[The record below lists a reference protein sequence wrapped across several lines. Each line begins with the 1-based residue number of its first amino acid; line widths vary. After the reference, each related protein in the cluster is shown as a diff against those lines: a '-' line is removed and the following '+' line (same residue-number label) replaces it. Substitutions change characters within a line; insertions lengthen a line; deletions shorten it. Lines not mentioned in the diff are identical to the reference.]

1 MLKKIF
7 WGLVMV
13 TIAAC
18 TLLLGEG
25 FSFPF
30 FEPTATAVVNP
41 TEIPFPTEI
50 SIDPTATEIVLPT
63 SEVTEVV
70 PTATE
75 IVVEPTATL
84 EPTAVFTATNVPPT
98 ATLIPPTATTK
109 PATATFTPTKLPPT
123 ATYTPT
129 AVPPTATATA
139 TAITEKFTIQAATP
153 IFMVNFVHTTE
164 GCNWQGV
171 AGQIFDAN
179 GSPLKNYIVKVAG
192 TYNGQPFSQIGYTGM
207 VNGNPYGIGGYEIV
221 LGNTAVTSVDLLTI
235 QLFDATGI
243 PVTNPLAFS
252 TSANCTQNLVM
263 INFKAK

>member
-7 WGLVMV
+7 WALVMV

-30 FEPTATAVVNP
+30 FEPTATAVIQE

-50 SIDPTATEIVLPT
+50 IVDPGATEIVPTVTEIIPTATE
-63 SEVTEVV
+63 E
-70 PTATE
+70 
-75 IVVEPTATL
+75 VVEPTGTL
-84 EPTAVFTATNVPPT
+84 EPTAESTATIVPPT
-98 ATLIPPTATTK
+98 ATSVPPTETQI
-109 PATATFTPTKLPPT
+109 PATATFTPTAIPPT
-123 ATYTPT
+123 ATIAP
-129 AVPPTATATA
+129 

-171 AGQIFDAN
+171 AGQIFDQSGN
-179 GSPLKNYIVKVAG
+179 PLLNYIVKVAG
-192 TYNGQPFSQIGYTGM
+192 TYNGQSFSQIGYTGM
-207 VNGNPYGIGGYEIV
+207 VSGNPYGVGGYEIV
-221 LGNTAVTSVDLLTI
+221 LGNSAISSVDLLTI
-235 QLFDATGI
+235 QLFDAKGT
-243 PVTNPLAFS
+243 PVTNPLSFS
-252 TSANCTQNLVM
+252 TSANCSQNLVL